1 MGGNKIS
8 NMEKVYNLTDTTF
21 KFVDRVD
28 ELDFLCEEFASPR
41 AEMSCG
47 HAVTPMSLTNWCRL
61 LLEKGE
67 SRFVCGMSG
76 CDKEWSYEEVCKM
89 ALLTPEEKEYFE
101 KTMESIAERERR
113 KNTKS
118 CPECKVP
125 VTRKDESNLSVRC
138 QNCTNKKGQAY
149 EFCWQCL
156 KEWKGP
162 QPRTDCCDNDGCFS
176 EALTTL
182 RNCPDIVF
190 ESVPNASGC
199 PCIRA
204 CPTCGS
210 LLQHSSKNCKNVV
223 CPRCKVQFCFLCVK
237 VTAECRKLSHSYITC
252 VSGVA
257 PRQTSIPVWH
267 QNPTS

>member
-1 MGGNKIS
+1 MRCIN
-8 NMEKVYNLTDTTF
+8 V
-21 KFVDRVD
+21 FVQ
-28 ELDFLCEEFASPR
+28 
-41 AEMSCG
+41 
-47 HAVTPMSLTNWCRL
+47 
-61 LLEKGE
+61 GE

-89 ALLTPEEKEYFE
+89 ALLTTEEKEYFE

-138 QNCTNKKGQAY
+138 QNCTNKKGHAY

-162 QPRTDCCDNDGCFS
+162 QPRTDHCDNDGCFS

-190 ESVPNASGC
+190 ESVRNASGC

-210 LLQHSSKNCKNVV
+210 QLQHSSKNCKNVV
-223 CPRCKVQFCFLCVK
+223 CPRCKVEFCFLCLK
-237 VTAECRKLSHSYITC
+237 VTAECRKIKSLFYNVRQWSRPQTNLHPCVASKPNIINGTLLRILVFLQHSCTLKYCLLHETW
-252 VSGVA
+252 
-257 PRQTSIPVWH
+257 PL
-267 QNPTS
+267 